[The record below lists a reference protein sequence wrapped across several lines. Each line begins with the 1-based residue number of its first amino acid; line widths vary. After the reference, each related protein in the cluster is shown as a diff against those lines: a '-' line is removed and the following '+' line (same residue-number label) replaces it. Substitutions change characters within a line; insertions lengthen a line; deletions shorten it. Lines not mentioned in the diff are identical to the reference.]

1 MPVIGRHHNR
11 RMLAGAVGVII
22 LALTATACAA
32 NTSKTS
38 TSTSASASAPA
49 QVRIAVDN
57 FALGA
62 QMWVAKNQGYF
73 AAENITVVPQTYQT
87 GVAAAQAVIAGQADL
102 APVLDF
108 AALSVLSNNIRI
120 LGAIAAPQP
129 GFHKL
134 AVSASFTGPSDLKGK
149 KIGYVPG
156 TAEAYITT
164 KYVAQNNLQGS
175 VTLVPLPSLFELVG
189 ALKTGQIAA
198 AWVWANGVTQVQ
210 QDKSLKIAANDSIVP
225 HTDSIFLIAQ
235 TTYAEHNAAVITRVL
250 RAFDKASTFINEHT
264 QQAAQIIASSEQ
276 GDASTLAAVLPAQ
289 GYGLGMTTQQMA
301 ALQAIAQFLVKAGKL
316 QLPQSLATYFDLQ
329 PMRNA
334 VPSKVTL

>member
-1 MPVIGRHHNR
+1 MPVIGRHHSR
-11 RMLAGAVGVII
+11 GMFVGVVGMMI
-22 LALTATACAA
+22 LALTLAACAA

-38 TSTSASASAPA
+38 ASASPSAPT
-49 QVRIAVDN
+49 QVRIAVDS
-57 FALGA
+57 FALGS
-62 QMWVAKNQGYF
+62 QMWVAKSQGYF

-120 LGAIAAPQP
+120 LGAIAEPQP

-134 AVSASFTGPSDLKGK
+134 AVRASFTGPSDLKGK

-198 AWVWANGVTQVQ
+198 GWVWANGVTQVK
-210 QDKSLKIAANDSIVP
+210 QDKNLKIAANDSIVP
-225 HTDSIFLIAQ
+225 HTDSIFLIAR
-235 TTYAEHNAAVITRVL
+235 TTYAQQNAAVITRVL
-250 RAFDKASTFINEHT
+250 RAFDKASTFINANT

-276 GDASTLAAVLPAQ
+276 GDASTLAVVLPAQ
-289 GYGLGMTTQQMA
+289 GFGLGMTAPQMA
-301 ALQAIAQFLVKAGKL
+301 ALQAIAQFMVKAGKL